1 METTDLE
8 KLRQRSVRRIR
19 DTDTSFK
26 RYLHSRIDWTDRLII
41 IKGARGVGKTTLLLQ
56 HTKEQF
62 YLSEKVLFTTLDDL
76 WFTDHL
82 LIELAE
88 QFYAL
93 GGKYLF
99 LDEVHKY
106 PNWSQEVKNIYDNF
120 PDLKLVLTSSSALH
134 IYSGKGDLSRR
145 GVIYK
150 MQELSLREYIALRYK
165 QILPSFTFSEIV
177 ENHVELSANLSAKI
191 KPVKLLKE
199 YYHTGNYPYFIEN
212 PDNYHHR
219 LQNTVNII
227 IESDLPAVLNINY
240 SSVQKLKK
248 LLYVL
253 STSTP
258 FKPNISKLSQRVGT
272 ARDTLLRY
280 IQYLSEAHLIQLLH
294 SGKQGLSYLAKPD
307 KIYLHNSNLIATF
320 GEQKAKIGTFRE
332 TFFLNQVGNTEQ
344 MYTHDRADFLV
355 NDKYIFEI
363 GGKNK
368 GYKQIKGLDD
378 AYIVSDDIEIGSR
391 NRIPLWLFGF
401 LY

>member
-1 METTDLE
+1 METTNIE

-19 DTDTSFK
+19 DTGISFK
-26 RYLHSRIDWTDRLII
+26 RYLHRRIDWADRLII

-56 HTKEQF
+56 YIKEHF
-62 YLSEKVLFTTLDDL
+62 NLSEEALFASLDDL

-82 LIELAE
+82 LTDLAE
-88 QFYAL
+88 QFYSL

-120 PDLKLVLTSSSALH
+120 PDLRLVLTSSSALH

-145 GVIYK
+145 GVVYE
-150 MQELSLREYIALRYK
+150 MQELSLREYVALK
-165 QILPSFTFSEIV
+165 SGQILPSFTLREVV

-199 YYHTGNYPYFIEN
+199 YYRIGNYPYFIEN

-219 LQNTVNII
+219 LQNTVNTI
-227 IESDLPAVLNINY
+227 IEADLPAVLNIDY

-272 ARDTLLRY
+272 ARGTLLRY
-280 IQYLSEAHLIQLLH
+280 IHHLSEAHLIQLLH
-294 SGKQGLSYLAKPD
+294 SGKEGMSYLAKPD
-307 KIYLHNSNLIATF
+307 KIYLHNPNLIETF
-320 GEQKAKIGTFRE
+320 GEQKTKVGTFRE
-332 TFFLNQVGNTEQ
+332 TFFLNQVGNAEQ
-344 MYTHDRADFLV
+344 MYAHGSADFLV
-355 NDKYIFEI
+355 NNNFVFEI

-368 GYKQIKGLDD
+368 GYKQIKGLSD